1 MATRNTGLQNLLE
14 GIQGAIIG
22 AQDLMQKQ
30 HTDEMKKLFYK
41 NGKPKVQKVK
51 MPYLNTNNEIE
62 YRNID
67 VPLMAL
73 TPPSALKIS
82 KLNVKFEAKLHG
94 IGPPEGKPAEK
105 SGMKLSLGGMFNRG
119 TTVQC
124 EIQFEGTEPPEG
136 WMLIN
141 DELVKVIH

>member
-1 MATRNTGLQNLLE
+1 MATRNTGLQTLLE

-22 AQDLMQKQ
+22 AQDLMQQQ

-41 NGKPKVQKVK
+41 NGKPKVQKIK
-51 MPYLNTNNEIE
+51 MPHINNGEIE
-62 YRNID
+62 YRNME

-73 TPPSALKIS
+73 TPPAALKIA

-94 IGPPEGKPAEK
+94 MAPPLPEKPGAK

-124 EIQFEGTEPPEG
+124 EIEFVGGEPPEG

-141 DELVKVIH
+141 DELVKVIQ